1 MLVTMKEILDR
12 ASAEDYAVAAPNVGN
27 DLEVN
32 AAIEAAEDL
41 NAPLILDV
49 KLHDT
54 AKLPSPE
61 AFGVWLRT
69 RCKESKVPIAIN
81 QDHGGS
87 YESAVLNIKYGAT
100 SVMAD
105 RSTLPYEENVAEVK
119 RIVEIAHAAGVS
131 VEAELGHVG
140 TASQYDVDRDA
151 GLTKTEDAVRYIK
164 ETGIDCLA
172 VAVGTAHGAYPKG
185 VEPTLDFERLADIKA
200 AVRAEFGDFPL
211 VLHGSSGTPNELLY
225 KACRMGIN
233 KVNIATDLNAAAMQ
247 AVLSSD
253 GGGSP
258 FGIAMRAFRDK
269 LKEMIPIY
277 GSDGKAWT
285 K

>member
-1 MLVTMKEILDR
+1 MLYTMKELLDR
-12 ASAEDYAVAAPNVGN
+12 ASKENYAIAAPNVGN

-32 AAIEAAEDL
+32 AAIEAAESL

-54 AKLPSPE
+54 VKLPCGRE
-61 AFGVWLRT
+61 FGMWLRA
-69 RCKESKVPIAIN
+69 RCTEAKVPIAIN

-87 YESAVLNIKYGAT
+87 FESAVINIQYGAT

-105 RSTLPYEENVAEVK
+105 RSTLPYDENVEEVK
-119 RIVEIAHAAGVS
+119 KVVELAHAAGIS

-140 TASQYDVDRDA
+140 TASQYDLDRDA

-172 VAVGTAHGAYPKG
+172 VAIGTAHGAYPKG

-200 AVRAEFGDFPL
+200 AVRKEFGDFPL
-211 VLHGSSGTPNELLY
+211 VLHGSSGTPVELLR
-225 KACRMGIN
+225 KACAMGIN

-247 AVLSSD
+247 AVLSCD
-253 GGGSP
+253 GNGSP
-258 FGIAMRAFRDK
+258 FGVAMRAFRDK
-269 LKEMIPIY
+269 LKEMIPVY
-277 GSDGKAWT
+277 GSDGKAW
-285 K
+285 